1 MGCCWSPRFAVLPLI
16 IGTAVAAS
24 TSVQDTPGAPP
35 AVQSGPR
42 DSDPAPIA
50 RVVRIDAVVLDTQGR
65 PVLNLAPDD
74 FELVED
80 GVVQKLHAVELR
92 RPAARAAGSIAL
104 PPIESPRDEARAA
117 RDPSTRVFAL
127 LLDEFHVSAGAN
139 SERVRESVSQ
149 FVEQHIRPSDLVAV
163 LRPLDSVT
171 DIRFTRGPEAA
182 REAIRAFR
190 GRKGDYE
197 ARTEFEQK
205 YIGRAPEA
213 VRAARAQIV
222 MSGLRA
228 LTSRLGEL
236 EPDRAAIILVSEGF
250 SSARAHDRAR
260 RIPDVQG
267 LVRSASRARVAVYAF
282 NPEADSGQAGAGER
296 ASGRQFLRAIAEE
309 TGGEAVMNPAE
320 LEAGLAR
327 AARDLDGYYLLSYTS
342 SHAATGRF
350 YGVQVRARRSG
361 AFVRTRTGYWAPIP
375 PELLHGAEGRPG
387 VPARV
392 IRRSPLIETWL
403 GLTVT
408 PDGVQHATF
417 TWEPAESRAQARNA
431 GRSPSVVALRVTS
444 REGAVLF
451 DGEISAPRA
460 GRAVGRQD
468 AAFFEASPGLI
479 QLDLAIFAADGT
491 RIDSAAHD
499 VDVPDSSRADP
510 LILPPQLFRSNSARE
525 FREISRDPAAAPVP
539 TREFRRTERL
549 LLRVPAYSPG
559 GSAIALSA
567 RVLNRSGQM
576 LRPIEPMPAP
586 AGQDIRQ
593 FDLPLGWLAPG
604 EYAIELNA
612 TSSAGAAKEIV
623 RFRVTG

>member
-1 MGCCWSPRFAVLPLI
+1 MARCWSRRFAILPLI
-16 IGTAVAAS
+16 IGPTVAVH
-24 TSVQDTPGAPP
+24 TSAQDTPSALPSS
-35 AVQSGPR
+35 QSGPR

-50 RVVRIDAVVLDTQGR
+50 RVVQIDAVVFDTQGR
-65 PVLNLAPDD
+65 PILNLAPDD
-74 FELVED
+74 FELVEE

-92 RPAARAAGSIAL
+92 RPAAPQADSIPL

-117 RDPSTRVFAL
+117 RDSSARVFAL

-139 SERVRESVSQ
+139 SERVRESLSQ

-171 DIRFTRGPEAA
+171 EIRFTRGPDAA
-182 REAIRAFR
+182 REAIRAFS
-190 GRKGDYE
+190 GRKGEYE

-250 SSARAHDRAR
+250 SSSRAHDRAR

-267 LVRSASRARVAVYAF
+267 LVRSASRARVAVYTF
-282 NPEADSGQAGAGER
+282 NPETASSEAGAE
-296 ASGRQFLRAIAEE
+296 AESGRQFLRAIAEE

-320 LEAGLAR
+320 LEAGLER
-327 AARDLDGYYLLSYTS
+327 VARDLDGYYLLSYTS

-350 YGVQVRARRSG
+350 YGVQVRARRNG
-361 AFVRTRTGYWAPIP
+361 ASVRTRTGYWAPIP
-375 PELLHGAEGRPG
+375 PDLLHGAEGRPA
-387 VPARV
+387 VPARA

-408 PDGVQHATF
+408 PEGVQQVTF
-417 TWEPAESRAQARNA
+417 TWEPAELRAQVRNA
-431 GRSPSVVALRVTS
+431 VRSPSVVALKVTS

-451 DGEISAPRA
+451 DGEISAPRE

-468 AAFFEASPGLI
+468 AAFFDAPPGLV
-479 QLDLAIFAADGT
+479 QLDLTIFAADGT

-499 VDVPDSSRADP
+499 VDIPDSSRADP
-510 LILPPQLFRSNSARE
+510 LILPAQLFRSSSARE

-539 TREFRRTERL
+539 AREFRRTERL

-559 GSAIALSA
+559 GSAITLSV
-567 RVLNRSGQM
+567 RVLNRSGQI
-576 LRPIEPMPAP
+576 LRQLEPMPAL
-586 AGQDIRQ
+586 AGRDIRQ

-612 TSSAGAAKEIV
+612 TSSAGTAKEIV

>member
-1 MGCCWSPRFAVLPLI
+1 MARCWSRRFAILPLI
-16 IGTAVAAS
+16 IGPTVAVH
-24 TSVQDTPGAPP
+24 TSAQDTPSALPSR
-35 AVQSGPR
+35 QSGPR

-50 RVVRIDAVVLDTQGR
+50 RVVQIDAVVFDTQGR
-65 PVLNLAPDD
+65 PILNLAPED
-74 FELVED
+74 FELVEE

-92 RPAARAAGSIAL
+92 RPAELQADSIPL

-117 RDPSTRVFAL
+117 RDSSARVFAL

-139 SERVRESVSQ
+139 SERVRESLSQ

-171 DIRFTRGPEAA
+171 EIRFTRGSDAA
-182 REAIRAFR
+182 REAIRAFS
-190 GRKGDYE
+190 GRKGEYE

-250 SSARAHDRAR
+250 SSSRAHDRAR

-267 LVRSASRARVAVYAF
+267 LVRSASRARVAVYTF
-282 NPEADSGQAGAGER
+282 NPETASREAGAE
-296 ASGRQFLRAIAEE
+296 AESGRQFLRAIAGE

-320 LEAGLAR
+320 LEAGLER
-327 AARDLDGYYLLSYTS
+327 VARDLDGYYLLSYTS

-350 YGVQVRARRSG
+350 YGVQVRARRNG
-361 AFVRTRTGYWAPIP
+361 ARVRTRTGYWAPIP
-375 PELLHGAEGRPG
+375 PDLLHGAEGRPA
-387 VPARV
+387 VPARA

-408 PDGVQHATF
+408 PEGVQQVTF
-417 TWEPAESRAQARNA
+417 TWAPAELRTQVRNA
-431 GRSPSVVALRVTS
+431 VRSPSVVALKVTS
-444 REGAVLF
+444 KEGAVLF
-451 DGEISAPRA
+451 DGEISAPRE

-468 AAFFEASPGLI
+468 AAFFDAPPGPI
-479 QLDLAIFAADGT
+479 QLDLTIFAADGT
-491 RIDSAAHD
+491 RIDSAAQD
-499 VDVPDSSRADP
+499 VDIPDSSRADP
-510 LILPPQLFRSNSARE
+510 LILPAQLFRSSSARE

-539 TREFRRTERL
+539 AREFRRTERL

-559 GSAIALSA
+559 GSAIALSV
-567 RVLNRSGQM
+567 RVLNRSGQI
-576 LRPIEPMPAP
+576 LRQLEPMPAL
-586 AGQDIRQ
+586 AGRDIRQ

-612 TSSAGAAKEIV
+612 TSGAGTAKEIV